1 MTTEFLTNEMLSA
14 EQLDLVAGGSDIQNA
29 EDVLFFY
36 ELGYDVGSTEL
47 KDAFAKNGVKFSDS
61 YDNNSYKILTGNGEW
76 TQHPHWAALGYILS
90 KRNYPGFNGI
100 WTDANYVKSFIKD
113 NFGIN
118 NID

>member
-1 MTTEFLTNEMLSA
+1 MTIEFFKDEMLSA

-36 ELGYDVGSTEL
+36 ELGYDAGSTEL
-47 KDAFAKNGVKFSDS
+47 KDAFAANGVKFSDRS
-61 YDNNSYKILTGNGEW
+61 DNNSYKILMGNGEW

-90 KRNYPGFNGI
+90 KRQYPGFNGS
-100 WTDANYVKSFIKD
+100 WTNSYYVKSFIKD
-113 NFGIN
+113 YFGIN